1 MADILLSNDD
11 LTVFGGPETIS
22 LDLDIGPQGDRGSII
37 VGSNGNPQDAN
48 VNAALQ
54 LQPRYLP
61 PAPGFTF
68 PNGINALDIAIDYNP
83 YSDTYKTV
91 FQRVATP
98 TGTQWTELID
108 LKTNFYSAVKDVTAA
123 DGTLTIPPIN
133 ITEIASD
140 VNLTSANFSIQYSI
154 SSPTGGPVSTS
165 LVVNSVIDDPIRALP
180 LQIKGIEYIDGAWQP
195 MAGLKR
201 VHLFITVV

>member
-37 VGSNGNPQDAN
+37 VGANGNPQDAN

-108 LKTNFYSAVKDVTAA
+108 LKTNFYSSVKDVTAA
-123 DGTLTIPPIN
+123 NGTLTIPPIN

-165 LVVNSVIDDPIRALP
+165 LVVNSVIDDPVRALP